1 MVAAAFLFHL
11 CWAEEWGYF
20 LHLLG
25 EVECFYSKETR
36 CDERMERRAQSELC
50 LALNL
55 FPVGWAWR
63 REPVD
68 NPDPW
73 GRWGGAKAVVQL
85 FFKPSLWGS
94 SCRGSQ
100 LPQALG
106 SATGKW
112 DFFPDFQSEFPV
124 LLLVPVPLAF
134 FLCPAGEGRGL
145 SSLPPSQMGWQQRNH
160 FQPHFIAVLPF
171 SLGLNPQIPMEITGF

>member
-1 MVAAAFLFHL
+1 MVAAAFLFRL

-85 FFKPSLWGS
+85 FFKPSLWCS

-106 SATGKW
+106 SATGKR

-134 FLCPAGEGRGL
+134 SCALLGRVEVCPLCHPLKWVDSRETI
-145 SSLPPSQMGWQQRNH
+145 SSLTLLLFS
-160 FQPHFIAVLPF
+160 PF
-171 SLGLNPQIPMEITGF
+171 P